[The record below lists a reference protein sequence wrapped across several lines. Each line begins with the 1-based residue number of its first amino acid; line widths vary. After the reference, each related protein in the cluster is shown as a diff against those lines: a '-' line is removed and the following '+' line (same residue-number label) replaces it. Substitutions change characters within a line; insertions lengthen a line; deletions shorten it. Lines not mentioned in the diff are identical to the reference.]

1 MAIPTITFVKSNDT
15 ATTLPQAG
23 TSYYDINATDG
34 HGGTSDTPNPL
45 SPSTTGN
52 KNYFR
57 IKNASVVGSA
67 TATNMKLYIK
77 GSNAASL
84 ASLGYLRVSQTG
96 TTVSVTTGTGDSYDN
111 GITITVAGGT

>member
-45 SPSTTGN
+45 SPSTTG
-52 KNYFR
+52 KILRYCGSDSQMYCTAVPRACQALLQFTL
-57 IKNASVVGSA
+57 NAIG
-67 TATNMKLYIK
+67 
-77 GSNAASL
+77 
-84 ASLGYLRVSQTG
+84 
-96 TTVSVTTGTGDSYDN
+96 
-111 GITITVAGGT
+111 